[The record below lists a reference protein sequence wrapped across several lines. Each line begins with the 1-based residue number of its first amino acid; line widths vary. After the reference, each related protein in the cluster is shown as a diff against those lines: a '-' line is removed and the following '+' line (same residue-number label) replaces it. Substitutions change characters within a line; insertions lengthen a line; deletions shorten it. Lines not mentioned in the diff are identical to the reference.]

1 MDTKNRIRAAKLEQL
16 RQAIRAG
23 LESGPSMA
31 WDPAEVRRDGLARRA
46 IKTLGPKA

>member
-23 LESGPSMA
+23 LESGPSTA
-31 WDPAEVRRDGLARRA
+31 WNPAQIRRDGLAKLA
-46 IKTLGPKA
+46 IKKLGPKA